1 MLQNGVQ
8 NIFKNQV
15 HFIHQNISQ
24 RYFSNF
30 GKGLY
35 TKSKCWKKTTSISP
49 YSVQMRENTD
59 QNNSEYGHFSRSDKL
74 SNKTLSQGLCAIKSL

>member
-1 MLQNGVQ
+1 MLQNGDQ

-15 HFIHQNISQ
+15 LFIHQNISQ
-24 RYFSNF
+24 RHFANF

-35 TKSKCWKKTTSISP
+35 PNSKCWEKATSISP
-49 YSVQMRENTD
+49 YSVQMRENAD
-59 QNNSEYGHFSRSDKL
+59 QNNSEYEHFSRSDKL